1 MLNTLAGPNHDPW
14 DRGMR
19 SNTEAAMLEF
29 SSNPVWK
36 HEWCDKQPLNRREL
50 PHNIESSTVDDEFV
64 TTLLRGGSVST
75 DKPRKVNQLRALGL
89 GDRTVAGRR
98 AGMAVL
104 RRLAFGL
111 CQPLPHTATHYHTLP
126 HTKQI
131 MKISLPKD
139 NRTFSRYISSN
150 VCHRP
155 TEKTLIDVGP
165 SCTQQERNA
174 AVWWGSC
181 RPVRRV
187 RTYSKHAVVDLHL
200 YTTDSQ

>member
-1 MLNTLAGPNHDPW
+1 MGRWTAHY
-14 DRGMR
+14 
-19 SNTEAAMLEF
+19 TIYTTTT
-29 SSNPVWK
+29 
-36 HEWCDKQPLNRREL
+36 HYYTQL
-50 PHNIESSTVDDEFV
+50 PHVQQAHA
-64 TTLLRGGSVST
+64 TTT
-75 DKPRKVNQLRALGL
+75 
-89 GDRTVAGRR
+89 TTT
-98 AGMAVL
+98 
-104 RRLAFGL
+104 
-111 CQPLPHTATHYHTLP
+111 HYHTHYHTLP

-131 MKISLPKD
+131 MKISLSKD

-187 RTYSKHAVVDLHL
+187 RTYSKHAVVDLHV
-200 YTTDSQ
+200 YTTDSQPNEFAIQSYLVCFT

>member
-1 MLNTLAGPNHDPW
+1 MRTTPSTPLPNTTTHNYH
-14 DRGMR
+14 M
-19 SNTEAAMLEF
+19 SN
-29 SSNPVWK
+29 K
-36 HEWCDKQPLNRREL
+36 HTQP
-50 PHNIESSTVDDEFV
+50 
-64 TTLLRGGSVST
+64 
-75 DKPRKVNQLRALGL
+75 
-89 GDRTVAGRR
+89 
-98 AGMAVL
+98 
-104 RRLAFGL
+104 
-111 CQPLPHTATHYHTLP
+111 QPLPHTTTHYHTLP

-139 NRTFSRYISSN
+139 NRTFSRYITCSSN

-200 YTTDSQ
+200 YTADSQPNEFATRAEGYRNERRATASWMDASATSIFPEVERWSRSRWSHLQEGAVGG